1 MTWLLWVLGIGWI
14 ATLVGM
20 WKSFERIHA
29 LQMNLKDQEIEKAV
43 AQEAA
48 KVMSDST
55 ANMDRRF
62 DDEKLQL
69 AEMIQI
75 KKEEITKLKE
85 EVRHQKGRAQSAHS
99 SKGQILEKWT
109 PFLTH
114 EQIEPQWKP
123 EDWSFMGN
131 PLDYVVWEWY
141 HDKEQNM
148 AQGKIVLLDVKAAKS
163 QLTTKQRRIRDL
175 IKAGKV
181 EWREIRLERLTLGG
195 YADEEE

>member
-1 MTWLLWVLGIGWI
+1 MTWLLLVLSLGWV
-14 ATLVGM
+14 ATLIGM
-20 WKSFERIHA
+20 WKCFERIHN
-29 LQMNLKDQEIEKAV
+29 LQMNLKDQEMEKAV
-43 AQEAA
+43 AQETA
-48 KVMSDST
+48 KLLNEGQS
-55 ANMDRRF
+55 RF
-62 DDEKLQL
+62 DTEKIQL
-69 AEMIQI
+69 AEMIQN
-75 KKEEITKLKE
+75 KMEEIKTLQT
-85 EVRHQKGRAQSAHS
+85 EVRHQKGRAQSAHT

-141 HDKEQNM
+141 KDKEQNM
-148 AQGKIVLLDVKAAKS
+148 REGKIVLLDVKAAKS

-181 EWREIRLERLTLGG
+181 EWREIRLE
-195 YADEEE
+195 

>member
-1 MTWLLWVLGIGWI
+1 MDWLIWLLGISLC
-14 ATLVGM
+14 ATLISI
-20 WKSFERIHA
+20 WKCFQRIHV
-29 LQMNLKDQEIEKAV
+29 LQINLKDQEMEKAV

-48 KVMSDST
+48 KVLSDST

-62 DDEKLQL
+62 DTEKLQL
-69 AEMIQI
+69 AEMIQV
-75 KKEEITKLKE
+75 KQEEITKLKE

-131 PLDYVVWEWY
+131 SLDYVVWEWY
-141 HDKEQNM
+141 HDKEENM

-181 EWREIRLERLTLGG
+181 EWREIRLE
-195 YADEEE
+195 

>member
-1 MTWLLWVLGIGWI
+1 MTWLLWVLGLGWV
-14 ATLVGM
+14 ATLAGI
-20 WKSFERIHA
+20 WKCFERIHA

-48 KVMSDST
+48 KVLADGQ
-55 ANMDRRF
+55 NRF
-62 DDEKLQL
+62 DTEKLQL
-69 AEMIQI
+69 ASMIQDKQELI
-75 KKEEITKLKE
+75 KTLQA
-85 EVRHQKGRAQSAHS
+85 EVKHQKGRAQSAHS

-141 HDKEQNM
+141 QDKEKNM
-148 AQGKIVLLDVKAAKS
+148 AEGKVVLLDVKAAKS

-175 IKAGKV
+175 IKAGRV
-181 EWREIRLERLTLGG
+181 EWREIRL
-195 YADEEE
+195 D